1 MTPLQ
6 KAVQAVIEDHCDKSP
21 YFDDAMAELR
31 KALAADLA
39 QAVEPVAW
47 IERDMQCDDFDPDS
61 VTCSTPVG
69 TAEGWEWVPLYLQP
83 APPAKSFAEVH
94 PANPNATCKCEHW
107 QSCAECHPTA
117 HPAQAVEPV
126 TGERAKLIHWLR
138 ERSMWDGMLRLIDAA
153 NMLEADATLADDL
166 TIAYMAGVEAG
177 RKQAQQVAVPMTHG
191 EIYTAYITAANQ
203 TLRPQDERIA
213 LAFARAIEAHH
224 GITARLS
231 HTDWSAA

>member
-69 TAEGWEWVPLYLQP
+69 TAEGWEWVPLYLQS
-83 APPAKSFAEVH
+83 APPPSADHIPDAGKMV
-94 PANPNATCKCEHW
+94 
-107 QSCAECHPTA
+107 
-117 HPAQAVEPV
+117 
-126 TGERAKLIHWLR
+126 GERAELIA
-138 ERSMWDGMLRLIDAA
+138 RLIRK
-153 NMLEADATLADDL
+153 ADAWDYLQPGAKRLNACRQAADMLKADAREIEA
-166 TIAYMAGVEAG
+166 TEKQVEILSDELS
-177 RKQAQQVAVPMTHG
+177 KCSKAQQVAVPTGWALVPIEPTPAILDAMSSSG
-191 EIYTAYITAANQ
+191 WKTACYKAMLAAAQ
-203 TLRPQDERIA
+203 GTKLVTKKD
-213 LAFARAIEAHH
+213 
-224 GITARLS
+224 S
-231 HTDWSAA
+231 KTDWSAA

>member
-39 QAVEPVAW
+39 QEVRPFGWIMASAMDDFKHGQIVEVSRNKEAFDDTPLYTHPATTPAEAQQVAVPPA
-47 IERDMQCDDFDPDS
+47 IEEIKRYSPDMQYDWVRMEPDQHGDWVRYSDFLD
-61 VTCSTPVG
+61 
-69 TAEGWEWVPLYLQP
+69 
-83 APPAKSFAEVH
+83 AK
-94 PANPNATCKCEHW
+94 
-107 QSCAECHPTA
+107 
-117 HPAQAVEPV
+117 
-126 TGERAKLIHWLR
+126 
-138 ERSMWDGMLRLIDAA
+138 
-153 NMLEADATLADDL
+153 
-166 TIAYMAGVEAG
+166 
-177 RKQAQQVAVPMTHG
+177 AQQVAVPMTHG

-224 GITARLS
+224 KITARHLTLD
-231 HTDWSAA
+231 TDWSAA